1 MSAAKNI
8 KHIFRCHIASFA
20 LLDASLQRLT
30 RSTQKSVLGPKAGTH
45 VIAEPL
51 IYRRKK
57 VSEKETGTCT
67 SCKKECDSLS
77 EVGSRGSRR
86 VTLCEDCMTWEAR
99 LTVKYSDL
107 LSNCY
112 PCVGEGWS
120 NLLEAMCAHIEHYLK
135 YTGKAI
141 IEDGA
146 EPPLNGHYMHSFY
159 FCQIKEKF
167 GGLRAYFNG
176 GDDFIS
182 GVITFAETMSYE
194 ICETCGGKG
203 KLRRTA
209 WNSTLCD
216 KHYEE
221 RVIFDNA
228 KR

>member
-1 MSAAKNI
+1 VTNI
-8 KHIFRCHIASFA
+8 KHLIRYHTADTVLFGVSMRKLAEI
-20 LLDASLQRLT
+20 
-30 RSTQKSVLGPKAGTH
+30 TQKIALGIKIGTH
-45 VIAEPL
+45 VIAEAST
-51 IYRRKK
+51 YRRKK
-57 VSEKETGTCT
+57 MSEKEMGICTG
-67 SCKKECDSLS
+67 CKKECDNLS
-77 EVGSRGSRR
+77 QVGSRGPRR

-99 LTVKYSDL
+99 LTMKYSDL